1 MARSELDGCIMHR
14 VYTSKRVFSHNINIT
29 TTTFALA
36 FYPYQRITNGIVF
49 LAFYVP
55 WAWFSQDIRLVIV
68 LFIMW

>member
-1 MARSELDGCIMHR
+1 
-14 VYTSKRVFSHNINIT
+14 
-29 TTTFALA
+29 
-36 FYPYQRITNGIVF
+36 